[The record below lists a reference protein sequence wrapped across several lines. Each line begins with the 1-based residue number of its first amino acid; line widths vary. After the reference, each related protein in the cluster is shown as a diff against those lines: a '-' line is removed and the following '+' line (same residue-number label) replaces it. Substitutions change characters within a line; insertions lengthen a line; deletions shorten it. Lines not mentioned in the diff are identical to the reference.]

1 MSSNPTR
8 ITRRNLLLDTSSIGI
23 NLLAANLVLASTHRK
38 SMVARIF
45 FESFC
50 ANALRSAQR
59 YAGKEGYVASIPHLL
74 HARGQ
79 ASYENIIW
87 NTWFFS
93 SSEESVVVTPKGN
106 PVVVTVHGQGFLSDP
121 DRIEQA
127 VRADLNRYNEHGLTG
142 QYAVKITQSE
152 AKNLLDGKSPAGND
166 LPLFSYQEFRDYG
179 GILPRN
185 YGVILDFE
193 IAKKSG
199 NGYIDFDVLRKDPL
213 MICRSGGEDAA
224 NAYLDRFMERNNTKK
239 MLFAHKLNN
248 IEPSQPQTRLI
259 SLGGNSG
266 GTGSEGH
273 DGLDWGYGED
283 WGLAATGPVD
293 MGRYVG
299 VAPRDI
305 QNSLQ
310 FLKFES

>member
-1 MSSNPTR
+1 MSALPKG
-8 ITRRNLLLDTSSIGI
+8 ITRRNLVRGASSVWMG
-23 NLLAANLVLASTHRK
+23 LFAANLAFASTHKK

-59 YAGKEGYVASIPHLL
+59 YAGEEGYVASIPQLL
-74 HARGQ
+74 HARRQ

-106 PVVVTVHGQGFLSDP
+106 PVVVTIHGQGFLSNP

-127 VRADLNRYNEHGLTG
+127 VRADLNRHNEHGLTG
-142 QYAVKITQSE
+142 QYAVKITQPE
-152 AKNLLDGKSPAGND
+152 AKSLLEGKTATGRD
-166 LPLFSYQEFRDYG
+166 LPLFSYQEFR
-179 GILPRN
+179 N
-185 YGVILDFE
+185 YEGR
-193 IAKKSG
+193 
-199 NGYIDFDVLRKDPL
+199 LRDNPL
-213 MICRSGGEDAA
+213 MVCRAGGESAA
-224 NAYLDRFMERNNTKK
+224 HAYLDKFMKRNNTKK
-239 MLFAHKLNN
+239 MLFAHKLKS
-248 IEPSQPQTRLI
+248 IDPSQPQTRLI

-266 GTGSEGH
+266 GAGSEGH

-310 FLKFES
+310 LLQFEP

>member
-1 MSSNPTR
+1 MSALPKG
-8 ITRRNLLLDTSSIGI
+8 ITRRNLVRGASSVWMG
-23 NLLAANLVLASTHRK
+23 LFAANLAFASMHKK

-59 YAGKEGYVASIPHLL
+59 YAGEEGYVASIPQLL
-74 HARGQ
+74 HARRQ

-106 PVVVTVHGQGFLSDP
+106 PVVVTIHGQGFLSNP

-127 VRADLNRYNEHGLTG
+127 VRADLNRHNEHGLTG
-142 QYAVKITQSE
+142 QYAVKITQPE
-152 AKNLLDGKSPAGND
+152 AKSLLEGKTATGRD
-166 LPLFSYQEFRDYG
+166 LPLFSYQEFRNYEG
-179 GILPRN
+179 RLPRS
-185 YGVILDFE
+185 YGVVL
-193 IAKKSG
+193 
-199 NGYIDFDVLRKDPL
+199 DFDVAKSSGDGYMDFDALRDNPL
-213 MICRSGGEDAA
+213 MVCRAGGESAA
-224 NAYLDRFMERNNTKK
+224 HAYLDKFMKRNNTKK
-239 MLFAHKLNN
+239 MLFAHKLKS
-248 IEPSQPQTRLI
+248 IDPSQPQTRLI

-266 GTGSEGH
+266 GAGSEGH

-310 FLKFES
+310 LLQFEP